1 MNRLTPGR
9 ALTLAGAAA
18 IAAALCGCG
27 KTGELQRPSPIFGH
41 PSASATPPAAQNG
54 SQDPTRPVSTYD
66 PRNDIDNPAPPRV
79 DQVPGQGP
87 DPTAPGPQGS
97 LPNPYA
103 NPR

>member
-1 MNRLTPGR
+1 MSHPTPGR
-9 ALTLAGAAA
+9 ALKLAGVAAL
-18 IAAALCGCG
+18 AATLCGCG

-41 PSASATPPAAQNG
+41 PNAKAAAPAAQNG

-79 DQVPGQGP
+79 DQIPGQGP
-87 DPTAPGPQGS
+87 DPTAPGPQGV

-103 NPR
+103 NPQ